1 MRAPVYR
8 NIEASSTVLGL
19 AFPTEAVLL
28 MSSAAAAVLTLP
40 PILSAPATLVAYV
53 AIRFVN
59 RGRAPAFVQHYFAWR
74 LRRAKSSGVLS
85 AAARVRCP
93 RFPFVRYEYRDV
105 GRRET
110 S

>member
-8 NIEASSTVLGL
+8 NIEASSTFLGL

-28 MSSAAAAVLTLP
+28 MTVAAAAILTLP
-40 PILSAPATLVAYV
+40 PMLSAPATLVAYV
-53 AIRFVN
+53 AIRLVN

-85 AAARVRCP
+85 AAVRVRCP
-93 RFPFVRYEYRDV
+93 RFPFARYECRDLR
-105 GRRET
+105 RREA